1 MKAEQDARA
10 TEEAARV
17 AKETAERNARQAL
30 EEMENARMEALMT
43 YDLEPI
49 KVIFN
54 TYLWLPAGSPSPS
67 PPPLVTLSNF

>member
-30 EEMENARMEALMT
+30 EEMENARMEAL
-43 YDLEPI
+43 
-49 KVIFN
+49 
-54 TYLWLPAGSPSPS
+54 
-67 PPPLVTLSNF
+67 VT